1 MDQPEELDIMMAGA
15 EAIQLQAD
23 QPINFLKDAL
33 VLLLLLTMTEI
44 LLIFGLLMALIFGSL
59 MALILVLMTVI
70 SVVLIF
76 GLLVA
81 LILDQIMALIGYRN
95 QQFEDQNNSLPLQ
108 RLHDLAD
115 NLMDQALFSRHQ
127 AYQLQLLQMEMLI
140 MGDFFT
146 LSDTRNLS

>member
-59 MALILVLMTVI
+59 MALILVLVTVI
-70 SVVLIF
+70 SVVLIP
-76 GLLVA
+76 VA

-127 AYQLQLLQMEMLI
+127 AYQLQLLQMEMTI

-146 LSDTRNLS
+146 LSDTRNLT